1 VLVERTVRRERGW
14 PDAIPGIFRT
24 APLAAQRTG
33 CGGASGPGS
42 TTRRRLLGLAVV
54 LVLLGCLLA
63 AGYEVLV
70 YTAQPDAVHISRSL
84 YSGGRILAERTITD
98 PRIVADDYQTLNR
111 LPSAENLVFHGCA
124 PATAYSRIEDYRV
137 TFTYH
142 GIDIEDAF
150 IIAWSCATWR
160 IDRYPLE
167 AVYWDPTGLMTPILA
182 TVQS

>member
-1 VLVERTVRRERGW
+1 MT
-14 PDAIPGIFRT
+14 IT
-24 APLAAQRTG
+24 
-33 CGGASGPGS
+33 GS